1 MTDLDAAAA
10 ETLEA
15 NLGYTFRNRELMRMA
30 LIHRSYMGEQ
40 NLEESYE
47 RLEFLGDAVL
57 QLAVTEYLFR
67 TKPTLSEGEMAKV
80 RAAVVNERTLARL
93 AREMQ
98 VGPAL
103 LLGRG
108 EDLTGGREK
117 ESLLSDV
124 MEALVGAMYLEA
136 GYEAAAELVVGHWKK
151 IIEKRSEA
159 PGHRDYKTR
168 LQETL
173 ARRGLK
179 PRYELTE
186 TGPEHAKRFTARVLA
201 AGELLGEG
209 DGTSKKRAE
218 QAAAKSAADRLATDQ
233 MADA

>member
-1 MTDLDAAAA
+1 MTELDAAAA
-10 ETLEA
+10 ALLEERF
-15 NLGYTFRNRELMRMA
+15 GYTFQNRGLIRHA

-57 QLAVTEYLFR
+57 QLAVTEYLYR
-67 TKPTLSEGEMAKV
+67 TKPSLSEGEMAKV

-93 AREMQ
+93 AREMH

-117 ESLLSDV
+117 DSLLSDV

-136 GYEAAAELVVGHWKK
+136 GYEAAAELVVGHWKS

-173 ARRGLK
+173 AQRGLK

-201 AGELLGEG
+201 AGDVLGEG
-209 DGTSKKRAE
+209 GGTSKKRAE
-218 QAAAKSAADRLATDQ
+218 QAAAKSAADRLA
-233 MADA
+233 ADA

>member
-1 MTDLDAAAA
+1 MTDLDEALVAP
-10 ETLEA
+10 LEA
-15 NLGYTFRNRELMRMA
+15 RLGYTFRNRDLIRTA

-57 QLAVTEYLFR
+57 QLAVTEYLYR
-67 TKPTLSEGEMAKV
+67 TKPALSEGEMAKV

-93 AREMQ
+93 ARELEI
-98 VGPAL
+98 GPAL

-117 ESLLSDV
+117 DSLLSDV
-124 MEALVGAMYLEA
+124 VEALVGAMYLEA
-136 GYEAAAELVVGHWKK
+136 GYDTTAELIVGHWKA
-151 IIEKRSEA
+151 IIDERAEA

-186 TGPEHAKRFTARVLA
+186 SGPEHAKRFNAKVLA
-201 AGELLGEG
+201 AGDVLGEG
-209 DGTSKKRAE
+209 EGTSKKRAE
-218 QAAAKSAADRLATDQ
+218 QAAAKSAADRLAE
-233 MADA
+233 DA

>member
-1 MTDLDAAAA
+1 MLEQDPDVAAS
-10 ETLEA
+10 LEKHF
-15 NLGYTFRNRELMRMA
+15 GYTFENRDLLRHA

-57 QLAVTEYLFR
+57 QLAVTEYLYR

-93 AREMQ
+93 GRQLEI
-98 VGPAL
+98 GPAL

-124 MEALVGAMYLEA
+124 VEALVGAMYLEA
-136 GYEAAAELVVGHWKK
+136 GYDAAAELVVSHWRD
-151 IIEKRSEA
+151 IIEERSEA

-173 ARRGLK
+173 ARQGLK

-186 TGPEHAKRFTARVLA
+186 TGPEHAKRFTAKVLA
-201 AGELLGEG
+201 AGDVLGEG

-218 QAAAKSAADRLATDQ
+218 QAAAKSAADRLA
-233 MADA
+233 ADA

>member
-1 MTDLDAAAA
+1 MTDLDSGVIAK
-10 ETLEA
+10 LQA
-15 NLGYTFRNRELMRMA
+15 NLGYHFRNLEMMRRA

-67 TKPTLSEGEMAKV
+67 TKPSLSEGEMAKV

-93 AREMQ
+93 AREIE

-108 EDLTGGREK
+108 EDLTGGRDK
-117 ESLLSDV
+117 DSLLSDV

-136 GYEAAAELVVGHWKK
+136 GYQATAELVIEHWKG
-151 IIEKRSEA
+151 IIEERAEA

-179 PRYELTE
+179 PRYELSE
-186 TGPEHAKRFTARVLA
+186 TGPEHAKHFTARVLA
-201 AGELLGEG
+201 AGDVLGEG
-209 DGTSKKRAE
+209 AGTSKKRAE
-218 QAAAKSAADRLATDQ
+218 QAAAKSAADRLA
-233 MADA
+233 ADA

>member
-1 MTDLDAAAA
+1 MTDVDPAIVQK
-10 ETLEA
+10 LEE
-15 NLGYTFRNRELMRMA
+15 NLGYTFRNRELLRVA

-40 NLEESYE
+40 GLEESYE

-57 QLAVTEYLFR
+57 QLAVTEYLYR

-93 AREMQ
+93 GRELG

-108 EDLTGGREK
+108 EDLTGGRDK
-117 ESLLSDV
+117 DSLLSDV
-124 MEALVGAMYLEA
+124 VEALMGAMYLEA
-136 GYEAAAELVVGHWKK
+136 GYDVAAEFIVEHWKVM
-151 IIEKRSEA
+151 IEERSEA

-173 ARRGLK
+173 ARSGLK

-186 TGPEHAKRFTARVLA
+186 AGPEHAKSFTAKVLA
-201 AGELLGEG
+201 GGKTLGEG
-209 DGTSKKRAE
+209 EGTSKKRAE
-218 QAAAKSAADRLATDQ
+218 QAAAKSASDRLAK
-233 MADA
+233 DA